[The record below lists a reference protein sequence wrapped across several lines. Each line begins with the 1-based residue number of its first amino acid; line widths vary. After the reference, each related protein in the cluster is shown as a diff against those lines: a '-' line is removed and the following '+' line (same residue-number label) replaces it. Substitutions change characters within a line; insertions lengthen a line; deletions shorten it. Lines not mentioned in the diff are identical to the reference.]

1 MPLGSLY
8 IVLEELIREF
18 KVCLPSVHPRV
29 VMSAS
34 VIGHDCLLVDNECE
48 KMASVWEQELSVGI
62 REVPRGMFGDMQGS
76 ERHGC

>member
-1 MPLGSLY
+1 MPLGLLY

-34 VIGHDCLLVDNECE
+34 VIRHDGRLLVDNECE
-48 KMASVWEQELSVGI
+48 GMASVWEQELSVGI
-62 REVPRGMFGDMQGS
+62 QEVLRGMF
-76 ERHGC
+76 